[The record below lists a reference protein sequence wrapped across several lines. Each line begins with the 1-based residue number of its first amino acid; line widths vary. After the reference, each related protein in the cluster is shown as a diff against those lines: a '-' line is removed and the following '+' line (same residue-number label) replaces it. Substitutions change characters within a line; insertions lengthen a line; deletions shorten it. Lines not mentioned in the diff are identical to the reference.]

1 MINPRVVP
9 TIYDV
14 ARAAGVSASTVSRAF
29 ARPGR
34 VSHQTAQRI
43 FMAAEEVGYRSV
55 HVTGNVRAGTQRT
68 SMIALVIADIRN
80 PVYAEMV
87 RGAEAA
93 AAEAGYTMLLAHT
106 QESDLKERQA
116 LERTLPIVDGI
127 VLSSSRMSDST
138 IRMLAKQKPMIV
150 MNRRVTDV
158 ASVVPDNPRGIRRA
172 AEHLGELGHRYIT
185 YLAGPEASW
194 ADGMRWRSLREA
206 ALELELTVRRSSSH
220 LPTIRGGEEVAAEWL
235 RHRTPAVLAYNDQ
248 MAIGFIRELR
258 RRRVSVPEDVS
269 VVGFDNSYG
278 AALVTPALTTVEIPL
293 YSLGAT
299 AVNNLLAF
307 SAGAVSRS
315 NNFVVLPT
323 RLVVRDSTAPAPPRR
338 PSNRQRHLP
347 A

>member
-1 MINPRVVP
+1 MTEAEGLP

-14 ARAAGVSASTVSRAF
+14 ARIAGVSSSTVSRAF

-43 FMAAEEVGYRSV
+43 FAAAEEVGYRSV
-55 HVTGNVRAGTQRT
+55 HVAGIHHAGATRS

-106 QESDLKERQA
+106 QESERKERQA
-116 LERTLPIVDGI
+116 LERALPSVDGI
-127 VLSSSRMSDST
+127 VLSSSRMSDSA
-138 IRMLAKQKPMIV
+138 IRMVAKQKPMIV
-150 MNRRVTDV
+150 MNRAVTDV
-158 ASVVPDNPRGIRRA
+158 ASVVTDNPRGIRRA
-172 AEHLGELGHRYIT
+172 AEHLGELGHRSIT

-206 ALELELTVRRSSSH
+206 ALELELNVRRVGPA
-220 LPTIRGGEEVAAEWL
+220 LPTVRGGEEVALEWL
-235 RHRTPAVLAYNDQ
+235 QHRTSGVIAYNDQ
-248 MAIGFIRELR
+248 MAIGFIRALQER
-258 RRRVSVPEDVS
+258 GVSIPDEVS

-278 AALVTPALTTVEIPL
+278 AGLITPALTTVEAPL

-307 SAGAVSRS
+307 AGGAKSQS
-315 NNFVVLPT
+315 GQPVVLPT
-323 RLVVRDSTAPAPPRR
+323 RLVVRASTSPRR
-338 PSNRQRHLP
+338 
-347 A
+347 